1 MSDEHLGSR
10 LAALL
15 RTLKPK
21 PKEPVSTKVLNTWIA
36 QAEGK
41 LGDEAK
47 GGRLGWLVASS
58 VAIAAVQRAID
69 AEGRH
74 LFLLK
79 GGTLL
84 QHRLRATART
94 TKDVDGLVRGDLDQF
109 ILALDEALDEPWG
122 PLTLRRGEVEVV
134 NVPNKIIKPRRFDI
148 ILDLRGVTWRRIQF
162 EVSADEA
169 GVSDEQESIEPPPL
183 GGFGLPDPD
192 ALVGIAMRFQIAQ
205 KLHAVSDPHKP
216 PDSINDRA
224 RDVVDLLLLRD
235 LTGTTGSPTLAEIR
249 EAARAVFAARIDEAA
264 QLGLATREWP
274 PTLAAHPHWADD
286 FARAATSGEV
296 GLPLDEA
303 VAEVNAWIKEIEL
316 VGLIDDEARAVEDA
330 EATSDPNEPKPPHV
344 EVTRGT
350 SRGTDGA

>member
-21 PKEPVSTKVLNTWIA
+21 TKEPVSTKVLNTWIA

-41 LGDEAK
+41 LGDEAQ
-47 GGRLGWLVASS
+47 GGRLGWLVAST

-84 QHRLRATART
+84 QHRLNATARA
-94 TKDVDGLVRGDLDQF
+94 TKDVDGLIRGDLDEF
-109 ILALDEALDEPWG
+109 IVALEDALAEPWG
-122 PLTLRRGEVEVV
+122 PLTLRRADVDEV
-134 NVPNKIIKPRRFDI
+134 NVLTRVIKPRRFDI
-148 ILDLRGVTWRRIQF
+148 ILELRGVTWRRIQF
-162 EVSADEA
+162 EVSPDEA
-169 GVSDEQESIEPPPL
+169 GIGAEFETIEPPPL
-183 GGFGLPDPD
+183 SGFGLPDPE

-205 KLHAVSDPHKP
+205 KLHAVTDPHEP

-235 LTGTTGSPTLAEIR
+235 LAAATASPTLPEIR
-249 EAARAVFAARIDEAA
+249 TAAVAVFESRAAEAA
-264 QLGLATREWP
+264 QLGRTPRPWS
-274 PTLAAHPHWADD
+274 PTIVGHAHWTGD
-286 FARAATSGEV
+286 FARAAASG
-296 GLPLDEA
+296 GLELSLDQA
-303 VAEVNAWIKEIEL
+303 VAEANTWIEEIDL
-316 VGLIDDEARAVEDA
+316 TGLLDQEARASKKA
-330 EATSDPNEPKPPHV
+330 EGDQ
-344 EVTRGT
+344 
-350 SRGTDGA
+350 

>member
-1 MSDEHLGSR
+1 MLWRLDMSDEHLGSR

-21 PKEPVSTKVLNTWIA
+21 SKEPVSAKVLNTWIA

-69 AEGRH
+69 TEGRH

-84 QHRLRATART
+84 QHRLKATART
-94 TKDVDGLVRGDLDQF
+94 AKDVDGLIRGDLDQF

-122 PLTLRRGEVEVV
+122 PLTLRRGEVELV
-134 NVPNKIIKPRRFDI
+134 NVPAKIIKPRRFDI
-148 ILDLRGVTWRRIQF
+148 ILELRGVTWRRIQF
-162 EVSADEA
+162 EVSPDEA
-169 GVSDEQESIEPPPL
+169 GVSDEHETIEPPPL

-205 KLHAVSDPHKP
+205 KLHAVSDPHEP

-235 LTGTTGSPTLAEIR
+235 LPSRPGARHWPRSGAPRWLCSPLGPMRRPGSASRLALGPQPSWLIHIGPTTSPEPLPP
-249 EAARAVFAARIDEAA
+249 AV
-264 QLGLATREWP
+264 
-274 PTLAAHPHWADD
+274 
-286 FARAATSGEV
+286 
-296 GLPLDEA
+296 
-303 VAEVNAWIKEIEL
+303 
-316 VGLIDDEARAVEDA
+316 
-330 EATSDPNEPKPPHV
+330 
-344 EVTRGT
+344 
-350 SRGTDGA
+350 